1 MCYNVT
7 APLDFISFEKEYE
20 IARLVRRAMTVGRVI
35 VFGVTGNTMEYLYK
49 AEEIK
54 EGKLGLHLQNR
65 NLISMDINAFI

>member
-35 VFGVTGNTMEYLYK
+35 VFGVTGNTIEYLYK

>member
-20 IARLVRRAMTVGRVI
+20 LARLVRRAMTVGRVI